1 MNAKLEHDVARLGF
15 DGPFGQTSGSATS
28 RLLFPC
34 AIRATTSRSRL
45 VSPPKVCLAS
55 VW

>member
-28 RLLFPC
+28 RLLFC
-34 AIRATTSRSRL
+34 TWTKLLTAESAF
-45 VSPPKVCLAS
+45 
-55 VW
+55 